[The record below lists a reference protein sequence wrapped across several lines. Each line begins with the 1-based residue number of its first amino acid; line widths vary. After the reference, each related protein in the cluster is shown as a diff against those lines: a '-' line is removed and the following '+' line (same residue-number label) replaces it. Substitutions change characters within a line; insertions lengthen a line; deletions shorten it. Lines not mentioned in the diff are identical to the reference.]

1 MSQRAVER
9 LLGRLITD
17 AEFRR
22 CFYED
27 AAAACAAAGHAL
39 TPRELE
45 ALQAT
50 DETAVRG
57 FAAQLDPR
65 IVRAALSRATSA
77 PASGRVRP
85 ASTPTG
91 KRA

>member
-22 CFYED
+22 RFYED
-27 AAAACAAAGHAL
+27 AAAACGAMRHAL

-45 ALQAT
+45 AVQAT
-50 DETAVRG
+50 DETAVRA

-65 IVRAALSRATSA
+65 IVRAALRGTARAA
-77 PASGRVRP
+77 VSGRVRP
-85 ASTPTG
+85 ASTPKG